1 VTERQ
6 KSFGASHAQALRLA
20 VALEGDESYSSDP
33 TGRVT
38 WQDMEI
44 RSMSQ
49 AADALGKLASQL
61 GVPPTALW
69 ALVPGVEK
77 TDVAEWI
84 RLAEEGDPITKMQQQ
99 LERQNR
105 TAEIRARRAAAPQQ
119 NGQRSARAVSDG
131 VDA

>member
-1 VTERQ
+1 M
-6 KSFGASHAQALRLA
+6 LRLA
-20 VALEGDESYSSDP
+20 VALEGDEEYASDH

-44 RSMSQ
+44 RSISQ
-49 AADALGKLASQL
+49 AADALGKMAIQL

-69 ALVPGVEK
+69 SRVPGVEK

-84 RLAEEGDPITKMQQQ
+84 RLAEEGDPITRMQQQ
-99 LERQNR
+99 LERQR
-105 TAEIRARRAAAPQQ
+105 MAASREQEFVQAERR
-119 NGQRSARAVSDG
+119 G